1 MEGKD
6 RGQKVEASKGER
18 KNVKERGE
26 GEGERIEGRGK
37 GKVEWWKQRQ
47 MAKRKEERWGPKA
60 EMKKAKAGGGR

>member
-18 KNVKERGE
+18 KNVKARGE
-26 GEGERIEGRGK
+26 GEGERIESRRK

-47 MAKRKEERWGPKA
+47 KQR
-60 EMKKAKAGGGR
+60 

>member
-37 GKVEWWKQRQ
+37 GNAEWRKQRQ
-47 MAKRKEERWGPKA
+47 MAKRKEERWGPKV
-60 EMKKAKAGGGR
+60 EIKRVKAGGGR